1 MHISDFH
8 CLSKPKVIMKKSK
21 PKVAKVHL
29 QDEATGSSYWISS
42 DIKQCIFFTVITL
55 SHESLLADN
64 DTKVI

>member
-1 MHISDFH
+1 
-8 CLSKPKVIMKKSK
+8 MKKSK
-21 PKVAKVHL
+21 PKVAKVDL